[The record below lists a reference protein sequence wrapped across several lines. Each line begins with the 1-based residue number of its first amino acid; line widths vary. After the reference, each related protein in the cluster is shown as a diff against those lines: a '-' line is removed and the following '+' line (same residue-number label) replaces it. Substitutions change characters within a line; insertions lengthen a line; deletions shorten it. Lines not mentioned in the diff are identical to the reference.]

1 MLSLSKFMGKLPDK
15 EIYLVRH
22 GQTDYNRRGII
33 QGRGVNSALNE
44 KGRAQA
50 LAFYE
55 HYKHEVFD
63 HVLVSALIRTH
74 QTLAPFE
81 QAGYLLNK
89 HPELD
94 EIDWGN
100 HEGKGGD
107 PRLAEE
113 YMTLTERWRAGFLED
128 RIDGGESPLD
138 LQVRQ
143 RQFIDNILPTYGKRI
158 LICSHGRAIR
168 SMLCNML
175 KVPLSHMDDFPHTN
189 LSLYK
194 LHQFG
199 DRFEIVL
206 FNSTE
211 HLK

>member
-1 MLSLSKFMGKLPDK
+1 MGKQPDK

-22 GQTDYNRRGII
+22 GQTDYNRKGII
-33 QGRGVNSALNE
+33 QGRGVNSELNE
-44 KGRAQA
+44 TGRAQA

-63 HVLVSALIRTH
+63 DVLVSELIRTH
-74 QTLAPFE
+74 QTLAHFE
-81 QAGYLLNK
+81 QAGYILNK
-89 HPELD
+89 HAELD

-107 PRLAEE
+107 PRLAGE
-113 YMTLTERWRAGFLED
+113 YLALTEKWKAGFLTAKIE
-128 RIDGGESPLD
+128 GGESPLE

-143 RQFIDNILPTYGKRI
+143 RQFIDNILPNYGPRV
-158 LICSHGRAIR
+158 LVCSHGRAIR

-175 KVPLSHMDDFPHTN
+175 NVPLSQMDDFPHTN

-199 DRFEIVL
+199 DKFEIVL